1 MMNLSKSWMALL
13 LLYTVFQANSNGF
26 ATSAHWNR
34 HNPRLRRIG
43 NSGRKTT
50 TAIQP
55 KLLSKWGASTS
66 TRTAFIQ
73 TEETTKTSAQAGS
86 SNVEEGAQETN
97 HEALIEKSHS
107 TVNGGA
113 IQVSAAI
120 ELPFPKNVA
129 YDAFSD
135 LSRQSSYS
143 PWLKSV
149 EYIEGERN
157 SVGSKTRWRLAYLGL
172 RFTWNSISTLQDP
185 KNGII
190 EWESITGLQNHGRV
204 TFQELSEDRTYM
216 NMTMSFTVPRIAA
229 RLLGPHKLAS
239 IVEKR
244 ILETTVRNFR
254 QTVVENDWK
263 VIQEQR
269 QEHHQKYVPISS
281 IANTMLPTSILS
293 STGTVEAVRK

>member
-1 MMNLSKSWMALL
+1 MNLSKSWLTVLL
-13 LLYTVFQANSNGF
+13 SYTVFQSNSTAF
-26 ATSAHWNR
+26 ATSAHWNQFR
-34 HNPRLRRIG
+34 SISK
-43 NSGRKTT
+43 SGKITT
-50 TAIQP
+50 SLTSNFWSARV
-55 KLLSKWGASTS
+55 ASAGS
-66 TRTAFIQ
+66 RTAFIQ
-73 TEETTKTSAQAGS
+73 TDDSVKTNAQTESSNSEETTPDFDR
-86 SNVEEGAQETN
+86 
-97 HEALIEKSHS
+97 EALIEKSHS
-107 TVNGGA
+107 SVNGSA

-120 ELPFPKNVA
+120 ELPFPKCVA

-157 SVGSKTRWRLAYLGL
+157 SVGSKTRWKLAYLGL
-172 RFTWNSISTLQDP
+172 RFSWNSISTLQDP

-190 EWESITGLQNHGRV
+190 EWESITGLQNQGRV
-204 TFQELSEDRTYM
+204 TFQELADDRTYM
-216 NMTMSFTVPRIAA
+216 NMTMSFAVPRIAS

-263 VIQEQR
+263 VIQEQK
-269 QEHHQKYVPISS
+269 QINNLKYAPISS
-281 IANTMLPTSILS
+281 VASTVVPSFTTSS
-293 STGTVEAVRK
+293 STEAIRK